1 MYDPRHRI
9 EMDKVYIPQLLCGEK
24 EIPLKKVP
32 SPGAKILDPI
42 SGG

>member
-1 MYDPRHRI
+1 
-9 EMDKVYIPQLLCGEK
+9 MDKVYIPQLLCGEK